1 MDPPSTPSQSPV
13 AGAQRRA
20 SEQREFP
27 PDTAP
32 TVTLG
37 SGGGSGSNTL
47 ANFFEDE
54 LRGYRLMKAAKL
66 SQSERQAVL
75 VQTQNSTHYYAI
87 RQALR
92 TLYAEESERSQL
104 HDRGRSAKAWWA
116 NGEWEPEQEELELDW
131 NEWSPTSW
139 DQWEDEPNSFWY
151 DGWEEDEWG
160 YDDSWW
166 PNEEELNPIEE
177 SEIPEERGKS
187 PKGKGGKAFF
197 TELYVNVRWDEFPQR
212 SRSSTRAVIDT
223 GATETAVG
231 ISCLEEMV
239 SSGHFVHEVSHDSL
253 PVFRFANGHKSKA
266 LSNVVLRNTSLGA
279 LNFYVLGDL
288 GATTPPLL
296 GAKTLRAKRAL
307 LSYSN
312 GLFLFA
318 PEPSEPGTTCSGN
331 IVNAVQ
337 MEALSSGHLTIDL
350 ASPPFQV
357 ESEIDLNVFWK
368 LSEQLPPVSS
378 TTTVQSLFVMHSP
391 LKLSDRCQQL
401 VNGMASSKAA
411 AAIDD
416 PRQSGF
422 PCYGQHKGKT
432 RQNQYATWVVCLKC
446 GIRLEYQT
454 KKAGHGGTR
463 QMGPDPQIIR
473 LALADIDKSMEASEV
488 TMDVVNGKMMEI
500 KGKMLQMGIPT
511 PLQLNMTLDEYHQR
525 LEKFGRMDGVPMTPN
540 QGSIKCGP
548 IEPERGS
555 IKSGTQ
561 EGQPEE
567 GRSARRPFG
576 EGDQGD
582 GNQGLSGRQEGE
594 GAGCHEGQATD
605 DSGWPGSGDDPLG
618 GGRVGS
624 PDGEGQGIWRS
635 LKGLRERLTRLQSR
649 GLGAGMGSESGSAAA
664 EGSTAKTSLGLNP
677 QQDASIHT
685 NSTTCH
691 HGNTAC
697 TTCSTSNTTHTT
709 NLMAEPSHIPLWDTH
724 GHPRR
729 VGAQAQRHGPTTRA
743 RQAART

>member
-1 MDPPSTPSQSPV
+1 MTTTAAGVPCWDGNASTFDTFVVACKWLQKSLKPSERSQAAPKIWQSLSGAARSVVKHLDPDDYTDDDGMTRLLNVLRASPLQQLPIPDSFGKLERWHHLRKGPNETMAQLIVKEEEMFQDLQQSLVRARADRALSHVVTPGPARMDPPSTPSQSPV

-27 PDTAP
+27 PDTVP

-116 NGEWEPEQEELELDW
+116 DGEWEPEQEELELDW

-177 SEIPEERGKS
+177 SEIPEERQYQEAFALANEAARTLEEARNAVKQVRAARGYYSPESSSGKGISGNKGKSKSSSGPGSGKGKTSSNKGSFGPCFLCGRPGHSYRQCPDRFSKGGKGFGKGKSKSGKGGKS

-223 GATETAVG
+223 GATENAVG
-231 ISCLEEMV
+231 IACLEEMV

-253 PVFRFANGHKSKA
+253 PVFRFGNGHKSRA
-266 LSNVVLRNTSLGA
+266 LSNVVLHNTSLGA

-318 PEPSEPGTTCSGN
+318 PEPSEPGTTGSGN

-357 ESEIDLNVFWK
+357 ESEIDLNVF
-368 LSEQLPPVSS
+368 LEVERAVASREFDHRSSE
-378 TTTVQSLFVMHSP
+378 FVRDALTSQA
-391 LKLSDRCQQL
+391 LRSFGEL
-401 VNGMASSKAA
+401 GSKAV
-411 AAIDD
+411 
-416 PRQSGF
+416 S
-422 PCYGQHKGKT
+422 
-432 RQNQYATWVVCLKC
+432 
-446 GIRLEYQT
+446 
-454 KKAGHGGTR
+454 
-463 QMGPDPQIIR
+463 
-473 LALADIDKSMEASEV
+473 
-488 TMDVVNGKMMEI
+488 
-500 KGKMLQMGIPT
+500 
-511 PLQLNMTLDEYHQR
+511 
-525 LEKFGRMDGVPMTPN
+525 
-540 QGSIKCGP
+540 
-548 IEPERGS
+548 
-555 IKSGTQ
+555 
-561 EGQPEE
+561 
-567 GRSARRPFG
+567 
-576 EGDQGD
+576 
-582 GNQGLSGRQEGE
+582 
-594 GAGCHEGQATD
+594 
-605 DSGWPGSGDDPLG
+605 
-618 GGRVGS
+618 
-624 PDGEGQGIWRS
+624 
-635 LKGLRERLTRLQSR
+635 
-649 GLGAGMGSESGSAAA
+649 
-664 EGSTAKTSLGLNP
+664 
-677 QQDASIHT
+677 
-685 NSTTCH
+685 NS
-691 HGNTAC
+691 
-697 TTCSTSNTTHTT
+697 
-709 NLMAEPSHIPLWDTH
+709 
-724 GHPRR
+724 
-729 VGAQAQRHGPTTRA
+729 
-743 RQAART
+743 